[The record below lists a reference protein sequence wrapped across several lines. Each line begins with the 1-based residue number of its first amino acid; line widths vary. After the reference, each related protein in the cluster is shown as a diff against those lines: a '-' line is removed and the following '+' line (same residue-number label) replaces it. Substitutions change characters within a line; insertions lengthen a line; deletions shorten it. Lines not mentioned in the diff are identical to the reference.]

1 MLAFT
6 LREMINAKVGDF
18 LSEEEEQING
28 FATLWLNDLQHKE
41 NVFRV
46 IYDLKVTEMHET
58 SGHIQLSIPNRTPH
72 AFRKGDLVILYP
84 STGQGY
90 DCMRQHILKGSIKEL
105 SLTSL
110 TVSINNKQTNYN
122 FIKRHNDWV
131 IEPDLYERNYWSVF
145 SCLINVIGCSDRKKK
160 ILFGH
165 EQPSFDG
172 HTLEF
177 PDSLT
182 VTQRRTIQD
191 AVNARDY
198 YLLQGPPGTGKTS
211 TFLVNY
217 VRQSLAIKQDKIVVL
232 AFTNSAV
239 EKICESFRTPQSG
252 KPVNYIRL
260 GSRYVSDDLLFDN
273 QLSDDNPDSWRQIID
288 SHQVFVST
296 VATFQNN
303 LLLLKKFIAFRHVVV
318 DEASQLTEAQLSGII
333 AAFDKFVLIGD
344 HKQLP
349 AVVTQE
355 DKLCVIPPG
364 GYLDRLNISDLRIS
378 LFERLFRNAREKGM
392 D

>member
-1 MLAFT
+1 M
-6 LREMINAKVGDF
+6 K
-18 LSEEEEQING
+18 
-28 FATLWLNDLQHKE
+28 
-41 NVFRV
+41 
-46 IYDLKVTEMHET
+46 
-58 SGHIQLSIPNRTPH
+58 
-72 AFRKGDLVILYP
+72 
-84 STGQGY
+84 
-90 DCMRQHILKGSIKEL
+90 
-105 SLTSL
+105 
-110 TVSINNKQTNYN
+110 
-122 FIKRHNDWV
+122 
-131 IEPDLYERNYWSVF
+131 
-145 SCLINVIGCSDRKKK
+145 
-160 ILFGH
+160 
-165 EQPSFDG
+165 
-172 HTLEF
+172 
-177 PDSLT
+177 
-182 VTQRRTIQD
+182 
-191 AVNARDY
+191 
-198 YLLQGPPGTGKTS
+198 
-211 TFLVNY
+211 
-217 VRQSLAIKQDKIVVL
+217 
-232 AFTNSAV
+232 
-239 EKICESFRTPQSG
+239 KICESFRTPQSG

-378 LFERLFRNAREKGM
+378 LFERLFRNAREKGWTEGYGQLIDHYRM
-392 D
+392 HEQIASLIERDYDRALIANEPRQRTSEAPYILSYDSPFYSVSKKRVVFIESLPDSGLKKKCPGSPDGGCPGKDVG